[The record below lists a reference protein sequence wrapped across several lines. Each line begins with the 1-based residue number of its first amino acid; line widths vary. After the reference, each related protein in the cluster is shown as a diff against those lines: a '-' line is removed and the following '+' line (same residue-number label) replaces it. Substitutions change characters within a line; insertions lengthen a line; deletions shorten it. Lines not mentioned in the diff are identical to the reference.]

1 MLKKFLSLMLSAVL
15 CASLLAAAF
24 AEEASGEKVLYY
36 PDFMAESEGETL
48 VLEQEP
54 QRIACLSNAALQV
67 LVRCGI
73 TPVVITSL
81 SASAEF
87 PEWVYELPT
96 VTVGVNGMDIETIF
110 AYEPD
115 LVIVGSYQKETYG
128 QQFADAGIPVYYTSE
143 GPSINYEQTKQTAI
157 ALARSFGTAEM
168 AAEIEAEFAAVE
180 ERAAQ
185 FTASHQRMRMMIF
198 FSEPGA
204 YQQTSSGYLGSMLAM
219 LPFDNLSDTVTDPAG
234 GTVPMDAET
243 AITLNPE
250 IIFAISPTAATGE
263 DLRAIFEEDFAAN
276 PAWQQIDAV
285 KNGNVVYLSKEF
297 VTTKGLQVVDSFNEL
312 MDMLEGAVP
321 AAETAQ
327 TAQTAA
333 ITLEYPAN
341 MQEKGYT
348 EPLTLTSAPQRV
360 VCMSSTPVLALHE
373 MGVPMVAIPASS
385 VVEWPEDLAAS
396 AQQLQLSHNTNFD
409 IETVVALEPDLVI
422 LGYTS
427 QETYGAVLEGA
438 GIPVYYVDAGHTVS
452 YDSIL
457 AQTQALVD
465 AFGADTEVGADILQR
480 FADLEARLEE
490 VRAQL
495 AGKTVM
501 VLQSAPPS
509 HYIQTNGGT
518 LGSMA
523 EMLGLTNV
531 YENDASSM
539 AQLDY
544 ETALSYDPDLVLC
557 VGMSKT
563 GEEHRALM
571 EEDFANNPDYWNSI
585 PAIAAGDVIYLPVS
599 YISSAG
605 INVVD
610 NINALADI
618 VLNHFAQ

>member
-1 MLKKFLSLMLSAVL
+1 
-15 CASLLAAAF
+15 
-24 AEEASGEKVLYY
+24 
-36 PDFMAESEGETL
+36 MA
-48 VLEQEP
+48 
-54 QRIACLSNAALQV
+54 
-67 LVRCGI
+67 RCWK
-73 TPVVITSL
+73 T
-81 SASAEF
+81 
-87 PEWVYELPT
+87 
-96 VTVGVNGMDIETIF
+96 
-110 AYEPD
+110 
-115 LVIVGSYQKETYG
+115 
-128 QQFADAGIPVYYTSE
+128 
-143 GPSINYEQTKQTAI
+143 
-157 ALARSFGTAEM
+157 R
-168 AAEIEAEFAAVE
+168 
-180 ERAAQ
+180 
-185 FTASHQRMRMMIF
+185 
-198 FSEPGA
+198 
-204 YQQTSSGYLGSMLAM
+204 
-219 LPFDNLSDTVTDPAG
+219 
-234 GTVPMDAET
+234 
-243 AITLNPE
+243 
-250 IIFAISPTAATGE
+250 
-263 DLRAIFEEDFAAN
+263 
-276 PAWQQIDAV
+276 
-285 KNGNVVYLSKEF
+285 
-297 VTTKGLQVVDSFNEL
+297 
-312 MDMLEGAVP
+312 
-321 AAETAQ
+321 
-327 TAQTAA
+327 
-333 ITLEYPAN
+333 
-341 MQEKGYT
+341 
-348 EPLTLTSAPQRV
+348 
-360 VCMSSTPVLALHE
+360 
-373 MGVPMVAIPASS
+373 
-385 VVEWPEDLAAS
+385 
-396 AQQLQLSHNTNFD
+396 
-409 IETVVALEPDLVI
+409 
-422 LGYTS
+422 
-427 QETYGAVLEGA
+427 

-490 VRAQL
+490 ARAQL

>member
-128 QQFADAGIPVYYTSE
+128 QQFADAGIPVYYTGE

-385 VVEWPEDLAAS
+385 VVDWPEDLAAY

-490 VRAQL
+490 ARAQL